1 MNFQRDPIN
10 LAILQL
16 REEGYLDE
24 LKTRWWFDRS
34 ECGGNAGS
42 SVNREFFF
50 EKSFYLKD
58 KILLFFLQGCQA
70 KLFEFN

>member
-1 MNFQRDPIN
+1 
-10 LAILQL
+10 L

-42 SVNREFFF
+42 SVNKELFF
-50 EKSFYLKD
+50 EKAFILKLKCNLYLF
-58 KILLFFLQGCQA
+58 FFLQGCQA

>member
-1 MNFQRDPIN
+1 MLRDPIN

-16 REEGYLDE
+16 REDGYLDE

-42 SVNREFFF
+42 SV
-50 EKSFYLKD
+50 STQLQSM
-58 KILLFFLQGCQA
+58 KIV
-70 KLFEFN
+70 

>member
-1 MNFQRDPIN
+1 LDFQRDPIN

-50 EKSFYLKD
+50 EK
-58 KILLFFLQGCQA
+58 
-70 KLFEFN
+70 